1 MVSGVGSGRYIGRT
15 LANVNF
21 DRFALTVPQ
30 ENNIMHNITSNGC
43 CSSKY
48 IVAHI

>member
-30 ENNIMHNITSNGC
+30 ANNIMHNRLLLVMAVVLPSI
-43 CSSKY
+43 
-48 IVAHI
+48 